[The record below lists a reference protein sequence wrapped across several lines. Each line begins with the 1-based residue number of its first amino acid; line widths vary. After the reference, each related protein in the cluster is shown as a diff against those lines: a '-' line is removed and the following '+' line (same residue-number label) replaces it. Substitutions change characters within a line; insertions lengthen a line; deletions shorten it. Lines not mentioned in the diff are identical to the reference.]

1 MKKNTGLATL
11 LFLLLFVINWSC
23 QTAPTK
29 VDSAY
34 LTEVEDW
41 RTERIDALTTPTGW
55 LSLAGLFWLKEGPN
69 SFGASN
75 ENSMV
80 YPAKAS
86 AKMGQFV
93 LAADSVWLEA
103 EEGVG
108 IKANGEVTDKIGLTG
123 VTEPVIMEY
132 ENLSWF
138 LLKRGGKYGIR
149 LRDSLHEARA
159 HFETIE
165 HYPVDPIA
173 RIPAKLRAFEK
184 PETLLMRNVLEMD
197 IPYPTEGKLVFEWEG
212 QEQAIT
218 VLDGGADEYFLIFAD
233 ETTGEETYPSGR
245 YLYAPKADENGDTYI
260 DFNKAYNPPCAFTE
274 YATCLLPP
282 AENRLAVAIRFG
294 EKNYGTH

>member
-1 MKKNTGLATL
+1 MKKNTGLVTL
-11 LFLLLFVINWSC
+11 LFLLIFVINWSC
-23 QTAPTK
+23 QTTPTEI
-29 VDSAY
+29 DPAY
-34 LTEVEDW
+34 LTEIEDW
-41 RTERIDALTTPTGW
+41 RTERIDELTTPTGW

-69 SFGASN
+69 SFGASE
-75 ENSMV
+75 ENSIV

-86 AKMGQFV
+86 AKMGRFM
-93 LAADSVWLEA
+93 LAADSVWLEI
-103 EEGVG
+103 EEGVSV
-108 IKANGEVTDKIGLTG
+108 IANGKVTDNIGLTS

-159 HFETIE
+159 HFETIAY
-165 HYPVDPIA
+165 YPVDPIA
-173 RIPAKLRAFEK
+173 RIPAKLMAFEK
-184 PETLLMRNVLEMD
+184 PETLLMRNVLEME

-218 VLDGGADEYFLIFAD
+218 VLDGGTDEYFLIFAD

-294 EKNYGTH
+294 EKDYGEH